1 MKLKFS
7 GFYSKITRL
16 ITNGH
21 ARSIKAKKNIL
32 ASLFIRG
39 GSIAVSL
46 IMVPMT
52 LNYVDETRYG
62 IWLTLSS
69 LVAWLSYFD
78 VGFGQGL
85 RNRFAESV
93 AKGQF
98 TLARSYISTTY
109 AMMTIIMVGMMVI
122 FLIASNFLD
131 WSAILNTAPE
141 MAPELGV
148 VAMLVFS
155 FFCLQFVLQLFTT
168 VLTANQEPAKANLIH
183 LSGSVISLT
192 AIYILMRTTEGSLIN
207 LASVLSVSPVVVLF
221 LASLWLYNTSY
232 RRFSPK
238 LKLVK
243 FELVGD
249 LMNLG
254 VKFFVIQIGVVIL
267 FSTQNI
273 IITQLFGPSEVTSF
287 NIAYKLFS
295 VVPMG
300 FMIIVTPLWSAFTDA
315 YIRKEF
321 DWVKGT
327 LSKMLRFWFLTVIG
341 AFFLLILSPYF
352 YDLWLGDKVSI
363 SFSLSA
369 AMCLQVLAFCF
380 QSIYV
385 YFLNGIGKIQMQLY
399 LIIICATFN
408 IPLTIFLGKMFG
420 VVGVSFAS
428 FFMFSLTGFVYMIQT
443 RKIINNTASGLW
455 LK

>member
-1 MKLKFS
+1 
-7 GFYSKITRL
+7 
-16 ITNGH
+16 
-21 ARSIKAKKNIL
+21 
-32 ASLFIRG
+32 
-39 GSIAVSL
+39 
-46 IMVPMT
+46 MT

-78 VGFGQGL
+78 VGFGHGL

-93 AKGQF
+93 AKGRF

-122 FLIASNFLD
+122 FLLVNKFLD

-141 MAPELGV
+141 MAQELGV
-148 VAMLVFS
+148 VAMLVFA
-155 FFCLQFVLQLFTT
+155 FFCLQFVLQLFST

-183 LSGSVISLT
+183 LSGSVISLI
-192 AIYILMRTTEGSLIN
+192 AIYILMRTTEGSLVY

-238 LKLVK
+238 LNLVR

-273 IITQLFGPSEVTSF
+273 IIIQLFGPSEVTSF
-287 NIAYKLFS
+287 NITYKLFS
-295 VVPMG
+295 VVPMV
-300 FMIIVTPLWSAFTDA
+300 FMIIVTPLWSAYTDA
-315 YIRKEF
+315 YIREEF

-352 YDLWLGDKVSI
+352 YHLWLGDKISI

-369 AMCLQVLAFCF
+369 VMCLQVVAFCF

-399 LIIICATFN
+399 LIIICATVN
-408 IPLTIFLGKMFG
+408 IPLTIFLGKIFG
-420 VVGVSFAS
+420 VVGVSLAS
-428 FFMFSLTGFVYMIQT
+428 FFMFALTGLVYMVQT
-443 RKIINNTASGLW
+443 RKIINNTATGLW
-455 LK
+455 IK